1 MMHDFTLVIPTY
13 NRSQLL
19 AALLRYL
26 EAQNADCPVLV
37 LDSSSPEE
45 LAANRER
52 AAASSLDLEFAEFPD
67 LEPSEKWRQGLRK
80 VRTPFCSLCADDDIV
95 ILEGVRHCLV
105 SLRSNLAA
113 SVVQGYSFSFVSR
126 PDGDMEL
133 NNIVY
138 FRPTIDDPS
147 PLEPAST
154 GCSSN
159 TRR

>member
-67 LEPSEKWRQGLRK
+67 WSRAK
-80 VRTPFCSLCADDDIV
+80 S
-95 ILEGVRHCLV
+95 GVRAFEK
-105 SLRSNLAA
+105 SERRSAA
-113 SVVQGYSFSFVSR
+113 CARTMTSSFSKACGIASSASGAISR
-126 PDGDMEL
+126 LRWCRDILSLSCHGPMATW
-133 NNIVY
+133 N
-138 FRPTIDDPS
+138 
-147 PLEPAST
+147 
-154 GCSSN
+154 
-159 TRR
+159 